1 MIERKEYAI
10 VHFFEQGGKC
20 YKIDDVTKGS
30 NLLQFMK
37 DGERIEKR
45 NFFSWFATLFE
56 QLEFYHKSM
65 KQGYG
70 HVNPYAV
77 IISEEGKAVLLDIE
91 AKENCELVKRMQKRN
106 FRSLFVKDE
115 NSATQIPKPEDDVF
129 GVGKLL
135 LFMMEKGKFEVAFTK
150 TELFKLKR
158 IIEKCTSKEGN
169 TGAICK
175 STHKE
180 LNKMSRSIEV
190 GQAWGAKILV
200 VGVMVMAGV
209 AAVMIYVKRPAFEEQ
224 KTTSTEMEV
233 PVVYEEPVLYSEEE
247 GERLSLELGMLYY
260 TELGDG
266 VGTREILRNVKGES
280 KATEIYLRIFDY
292 IQNGISLDEGQWS
305 KMWQELKEEWKR
317 LGVQNKFFYKVPV
330 LEACKIKNTTECWMI
345 VCEIGEDIKENRM
358 WNGVAEDTEKEK
370 FILQYLAEAYEA
382 LGEEKKCQEAYDHLK
397 RLETYEEQ
405 PEEISEEVVVEE
417 QEETAM
423 EIKEETSV
431 KTEE

>member
-10 VHFFEQGGKC
+10 VRFFEQGGKC
-20 YKIDDVTKGS
+20 YKIDDVTEGS

-45 NFFSWFATLFE
+45 EFFSWFTSLLE

-91 AKENCELVKRMQKRN
+91 AKENSELVKRMQKRN

-115 NSATQIPKPEDDVF
+115 SSTMQIPKPEEDIF

-150 TELFKLKR
+150 TEKFRLKR
-158 IIEKCTSKEGN
+158 IIEKCTNNKEGN
-169 TGAICK
+169 AGTIFK
-175 STHKE
+175 SMHKE
-180 LNKMSRSIEV
+180 LNKMSRAGRV
-190 GQAWGAKILV
+190 GQNRGAKMLV
-200 VGVMVMAGV
+200 TGVMVIAGV
-209 AAVMIYVKRPAFEEQ
+209 VAVLFFYKRPVFEEQ
-224 KTTSTEMEV
+224 KTIPAEMEESIV
-233 PVVYEEPVLYSEEE
+233 CENPVSYDEEE

-266 VGTREILRNVKGES
+266 AGAREILNNVKGES
-280 KATEIYLRIFDY
+280 KVTTIYLQILDY
-292 IQNGISLDEGQWS
+292 IQKGISLDEGQWS
-305 KMWQELKEEWKR
+305 KMWQDLKEEWER
-317 LGVQNKFFYKVPV
+317 LGVQNKLCYKVPV

-345 VCEIGEDIKENRM
+345 ICEIGEDAKENRM
-358 WNGVAEDTEKEK
+358 WNGVADDIEKEK
-370 FILQYLAEAYEA
+370 FIQQYLAEAYEA
-382 LGEEKKCQEAYDHLK
+382 LGEKEKSREAYNHLK
-397 RLETYEEQ
+397 QLETHEEQ
-405 PEEISEEVVVEE
+405 PEETLEEVTIET
-417 QEETAM
+417 QE
-423 EIKEETSV
+423 
-431 KTEE
+431 